1 MGAQQVTFHS
11 YIVTKHIKSKMAE
24 VMAQFVDSLLHS
36 LGPKLTAPE
45 TTGNPSLVM
54 WALETGSYIPGIYWT
69 ESLF

>member
-1 MGAQQVTFHS
+1 M
-11 YIVTKHIKSKMAE
+11 TKHIKSKVAE
-24 VMAQFVDSLLHS
+24 VMAQFVDNLLHYVG
-36 LGPKLTAPE
+36 LKFTPPE